1 MKKPNHERIYL
12 IPGSYDGE
20 NCYVWSDDPAPGTE
34 DNPQD
39 AIEYVRADL
48 FKALQAQVDDI
59 NRKCSDLIA
68 ERDAAFF
75 ASRKSAELHAKVQ
88 FAPGRG
94 LNRERVMVKVA
105 VDGIGDRQ
113 FVDGAR
119 RGGSQDPA
127 ATGFRVCGR
136 GRGLRAADRPC
147 RASRRIRA
155 RDRRARPWS
164 GRRALPAGR

>member
-75 ASRKSAELHAKVQ
+75 ASRKSAELHAKVVQ
-88 FAPGRG
+88 LQQSLLKCAE
-94 LNRERVMVKVA
+94 LVN
-105 VDGIGDRQ
+105 VDAGTAIDWLIDNHHDLRQ
-113 FVDGAR
+113 QAKAGA
-119 RGGSQDPA
+119 
-127 ATGFRVCGR
+127 
-136 GRGLRAADRPC
+136 
-147 RASRRIRA
+147 
-155 RDRRARPWS
+155 
-164 GRRALPAGR
+164 